1 MLKPVDI
8 QNHTLRTSMRGYDRT
23 ETDDFLASVAESYEE
38 IIRENRDLQDKIAS
52 LSEGIQYYKQIEN
65 TLQKALV
72 LAEKTSS
79 ETQETAK
86 IQADNMVKEAQEK
99 ADNMVREAQEKADSM
114 VKEAQEKADS
124 ITKETEKNAESII
137 EDAKAD
143 ASRIQAASKQE
154 CDAIKAKSLKLIQEY
169 EDYREQLKKL
179 VLSQLDFLQKKE
191 FNLNVSAK
199 EEDELTVPKEKFSW
213 NNGEYKVSKTPE
225 TSATESGFTFIDTE

>member
-99 ADNMVREAQEKADSM
+99 ADNMVR
-114 VKEAQEKADS
+114 EAQEKADS

>member
-99 ADNMVREAQEKADSM
+99 ADNM

>member
-99 ADNMVREAQEKADSM
+99 AGNM

>member
-8 QNHTLRTSMRGYDRT
+8 QNHTLKVSMRGYDRI

-38 IIRENRDLQDKIAS
+38 IMRENRDLQDKIAS

-79 ETQETAK
+79 ETQEAAK

-99 ADNMVREAQEKADSM
+99 ADNIMKEVQEKTDNM
-114 VKEAQEKADS
+114 IKEA
-124 ITKETEKNAESII
+124 EKNAESII

-143 ASRIQAASKQE
+143 ASRIQTASKQE
-154 CDAIKAKSLKLIQEY
+154 CDAIKVKSLQLTQEY
-169 EDYREQLKKL
+169 ENYREQLKKL
-179 VLSQLDFLQKKE
+179 VLSQLDFLEKKE
-191 FNLNVSAK
+191 FNLNMSAK
-199 EEDELTVPKEKFSW
+199 EEDGITVPEEKFSW
-213 NNGEYKVSKTPE
+213 NNGGYKVSKASE
-225 TSATESGFTFIDTE
+225 TSDMESAFTFIDTE